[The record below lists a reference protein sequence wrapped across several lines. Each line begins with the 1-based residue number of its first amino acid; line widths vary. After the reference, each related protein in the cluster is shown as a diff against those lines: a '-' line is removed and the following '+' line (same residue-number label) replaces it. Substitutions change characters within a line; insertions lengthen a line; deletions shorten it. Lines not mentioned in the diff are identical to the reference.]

1 MASIPTVTIFTSA
14 SAAERL
20 DRARTF
26 LTSRPL
32 LTEAV
37 VVSVTRE
44 AADDLVRQ
52 CTLEQQAS
60 FGVHR
65 LSVMQL
71 IMRIAGFELAR
82 IGVSPMSALGAEAL
96 AARAAFEA
104 LQADELRYFTPV
116 AKTKGFPG
124 SLAAT
129 LNDLRLSGMAP
140 DDLPQSGD
148 ALDDLRILLR
158 RYMSLLRAGNLADR
172 ARLISTATDVLLAG
186 SAPFPGNRLLIWLD
200 APLTTVVDRNF
211 AEALWANVPSALV
224 TLPYGDARSIAAA
237 QPLAGNGPASPRDD
251 AGDQTQLG
259 RLRRH
264 LFSEA
269 TAPRPASGGDAVRF
283 FSAPG
288 EGRECVEIA
297 RLVLDEARRGVPFDR
312 MAIALRS
319 PELYTGLLRAALSR
333 AEVPAWYSRGTSIPD
348 PAGRA
353 FLALLACA
361 DEDLSAHR
369 FAEYLSLGQVPTLDS
384 SGGPPATGENWV
396 AASDDDGVLDEV
408 ARSADV
414 AVTRDETEG
423 LSSIDA
429 DTDESPVV
437 DGTLKAPR
445 SWDRL
450 LVESAVLG
458 GIDRWR
464 RRLAGLTRELE
475 LGYAELQAEEPESPR
490 ALKLRRDLIDLGH
503 LQRFALPV
511 IELLGALPRE
521 AMWAEWLDALT
532 ALAPR
537 VLHRPTRVLKILAG
551 LRSLEAI
558 GPVTLEEVRTALND
572 RLRTLRDV
580 PARRRY
586 GRVLVCAIDELP
598 GRSAEVVFVPGM
610 AERLFPQKQRED
622 PLLLDDVRR
631 ALNDADPAAQSRA
644 EADLAL
650 TRLATIDDRV
660 ARERLRLQLVAGAA
674 SARIYFSY
682 PRMEMTESRPRVPSF
697 YALEVDRAQQGRI
710 PEPDEFQKRTDN
722 AVQAR
727 LSWPAPIDADRA
739 IDDAEHDLAIIQPLL
754 RRDRDAV
761 FGRARYLL
769 DLNESLGRSLRSRWQ
784 RWQKRWS
791 QADGLY
797 APGNSAR
804 QALLKRSLHARPYSA
819 SALQKYAVC
828 PYQFYLSA
836 VLKLEPRED
845 VARIERLD
853 PLTRGSIVHRIQAE
867 LTRQVMTLA
876 AAVGDGRIDPR
887 DPRVAGSVEQFRKTV
902 DAIVAEYYDALAPA
916 IDRVWRDEIE
926 QLTADIR
933 EWLGRLIADLP
944 NWRPLHAEF
953 GFGFAPS
960 AQRDP
965 QSQIEPVIL
974 EGDWQLHGVV
984 DLIEARTSAPSLRV
998 TDHKTGANRTDLG
1011 LIVGGGETLQPVLY
1025 GLAVEAALGRPV
1037 TESRLSFCTSRG
1049 GFTERVVELDRA
1061 QRRSG
1066 LEVLEIINRAVE
1078 SGVLVPAPKE
1088 GACAWCDFRPV
1099 CGPNEEHRTASK
1111 DRHLLGDLASLRD
1124 MP

>member
-1 MASIPTVTIFTSA
+1 MVSIPTVTLFTSA

-26 LTSRPL
+26 LTSRPP

-37 VVSVTRE
+37 VVSITRE
-44 AADDLVRQ
+44 AADDFVRQ
-52 CTLEQQAS
+52 CTLEQHAS

-65 LSVMQL
+65 LSVTQL
-71 IMRIAGFELAR
+71 IARIAGVELAR
-82 IGVSPMSALGAEAL
+82 LGVTPMSALGTEAL
-96 AARAAFEA
+96 AARAAFES

-116 AKTKGFPG
+116 AKTRGFPG

-129 LNDLRLSGMAP
+129 LNDLRLSGLAA
-140 DDLPQSGD
+140 DDLPESGE

-158 RYMSLLRAGNLADR
+158 RYTSLLEGGNLADR
-172 ARLISTATDVLLAG
+172 MRLIATATGMLRAA
-186 SAPFPGNRLLIWLD
+186 SPPFPGDRLLIWLD
-200 APLTTVVDRNF
+200 APLTTVADRDF
-211 AEALWANVPSALV
+211 AEALWASVPAALV
-224 TLPYGDARSIAAA
+224 TLPSGDARSIAAA
-237 QPLAGNGPASPRDD
+237 QPLAGAVATPASPHDT
-251 AGDQTQLG
+251 AGNQMQLR
-259 RLRRH
+259 RLREH

-269 TAPRPASGGDAVRF
+269 PAPLPPGGGDAVRF

-297 RLVLDEARRGVPFDR
+297 RLVLDEARRGMPFDR
-312 MAIALRS
+312 IAIALRS
-319 PELYTGLLRAALSR
+319 PELYTGLLRAALTR
-333 AEVPAWYSRGTSIPD
+333 AGVPAWYSRGTSMPD

-369 FAEYLSLGQVPTLDS
+369 FAEYLSLGQVPDLDA
-384 SGGPPATGENWV
+384 SGGPPAPSEHWV
-396 AASDDDGVLDEV
+396 TAADDDGVLDEV
-408 ARSADV
+408 ARSENTIVTSDEADQFP
-414 AVTRDETEG
+414 G
-423 LSSIDA
+423 IDV

-437 DGTLKAPR
+437 DGTLKAPLR
-445 SWDRL
+445 WDRL

-464 RRLAGLTRELE
+464 RRLAGLARERELA
-475 LGYAELQAEEPESPR
+475 YVELQSEEPDSPK
-490 ALKLRRDLIDLGH
+490 ALKLRRDLTDLGH

-511 IELLGALPRE
+511 IELLDALPR
-521 AMWAEWLDALT
+521 AALWAEWLDALT
-532 ALAPR
+532 TLAPR
-537 VLHRPTRVLKILAG
+537 VLRRHERVSRILAE
-551 LRSLEAI
+551 LRSMEAI
-558 GPVTLEEVRTALND
+558 GPVTLEEVRTVLND
-572 RLRTLRDV
+572 RLRTLRDE
-580 PARRRY
+580 PSRRRY

-598 GRSAEVVFVPGM
+598 GRMAQAVFVPGM

-622 PLLLDDVRR
+622 PLLLDQIRQSLNRTGTGTDHPAFG
-631 ALNDADPAAQSRA
+631 ALP
-644 EADLAL
+644 
-650 TRLATIDDRV
+650 TIEDRV

-674 SARIYFSY
+674 SERIYFSY

-727 LSWPAPIDADRA
+727 LSWPAPMDADRA

-754 RRDRDAV
+754 RQDRDAV

-797 APGNSAR
+797 APGDHAR
-804 QALLKRSLHARPYSA
+804 LALQKRSLHARPYSV

-845 VARIERLD
+845 AAHIERLD
-853 PLTRGSIVHRIQAE
+853 PMTRGSIVHRIQAE
-867 LTRQVMTLA
+867 LTRQVMSLA
-876 AAVGDGRIDPR
+876 AAVDDGRVDPR

-902 DAIVAEYYDALAPA
+902 DAIVAEFHDTLAPA
-916 IDRVWRDEIE
+916 IDRVWHDEVE
-926 QLTADIR
+926 HMTADIR

-944 NWRPLHAEF
+944 RWRPLHAEF

-965 QSQIEPVIL
+965 MSQVEPVTL
-974 EGDWQLHGVV
+974 EGGWQLHGVV
-984 DLIEARTSAPSLRV
+984 DLIEARTGAHALRV
-998 TDHKTGANRTDLG
+998 TDHKTGSNRTDHG
-1011 LIVGGGETLQPVLY
+1011 LVVGGGETLQPVLY

-1049 GFTERVVELDRA
+1049 GFTERVVELGDA

-1066 LEVLEIINRAVE
+1066 LEVLEVINRALE
-1078 SGVLVPAPKE
+1078 SGTLVPAPKE

-1099 CGPNEEHRTASK
+1099 CGPNEEHRTSSK